1 MVFNKEIAR
10 FAFGVIGNII
20 SLILFLSP
28 LPTFV
33 RIRKK
38 KSVERFS
45 AVPYLATFI
54 NCGLWVLY
62 GIPLVHPHS
71 ILVVTTNGTGFAIE
85 GVYLTLFLL
94 YSDRKKRTKIF
105 LIIVGEIIFLASL
118 AILVL
123 TLVQTHAKRSAIVG
137 SICIAGNILMYASPL
152 AIMKLVITTKSVEF
166 MPFFLSL
173 FSFLNG
179 VSWTTYALIPLD
191 AFVLAPNSMGI
202 ALGLAQLLL
211 YAMYYKST
219 KRQNAGRKAEEE
231 LDLTEQTGSSV
242 TRKTSNS
249 AGV

>member
-10 FAFGVIGNII
+10 FAVGVIGNII

-28 LPTFV
+28 LPTFY
-33 RIRKK
+33 RIWKK
-38 KSVERFS
+38 KSVEQFS
-45 AVPYLATFI
+45 PYPYVATFV

-71 ILVVTTNGTGFAIE
+71 ILVVTINGTGLAIE
-85 GVYLTLFLL
+85 VVYLMLFLL
-94 YSDRKKRTKIF
+94 YSEKKKRMKIL

-123 TLVQTHAKRSAIVG
+123 TLVQTHKKRSTIVG
-137 SICIAGNILMYASPL
+137 SICMVGNILMYASPL
-152 AIMKLVITTKSVEF
+152 AIMKLVVRSKSVEF

-179 VSWTTYALIPLD
+179 VSWTTYALIRFD
-191 AFVLAPNSMGI
+191 AFILVPNSMGT

-211 YAMYYKST
+211 YGMYYKST
-219 KRQNAGRKAEEE
+219 KRQNAERQAQGE
-231 LDLTEQTGSSV
+231 LGLPE
-242 TRKTSNS
+242 KKISNL
-249 AGV
+249 ARV